1 MIDVLVVEDE
11 PGVQEFVQMTLQR
24 ANMICRTAATGDG
37 ALILAAKRWPDVFL
51 VDLALGG
58 RLDGWQLWDA
68 LIVQA
73 DGRELRLV
81 VFGADINGELEA
93 EARRRGARG
102 IIRKPV
108 MPRGLI
114 QGLFL
119 AISEFNPYYRARNRH
134 S

>member
-68 LIVQA
+68 LTVQA

-119 AISEFNPYYRARNRH
+119 AISEFNPYYLAHNRH